1 VLTVLLASTDVSA
14 KSQRGDYCRMIWEE
28 LEPTISMIHQTND
41 VLDKEYQ
48 KPRANR
54 SEYMKEYEQD
64 VVKKLSESADLS
76 TIWSNACKDHH

>member
-1 VLTVLLASTDVSA
+1 
-14 KSQRGDYCRMIWEE
+14 
-28 LEPTISMIHQTND
+28 MIHQTND

-76 TIWSNACKDHH
+76 TI